1 MGNFQVKWPLAG
13 ISQKS
18 RHRHDGDISA
28 ATGIEHDLIF
38 TTTCEGESGALG
50 KNKIPPV
57 ISNSYIK
64 PAA

>member
-1 MGNFQVKWPLAG
+1 MG

-50 KNKIPPV
+50 KNKSPPV
-57 ISNSYIK
+57 ISNPYIK